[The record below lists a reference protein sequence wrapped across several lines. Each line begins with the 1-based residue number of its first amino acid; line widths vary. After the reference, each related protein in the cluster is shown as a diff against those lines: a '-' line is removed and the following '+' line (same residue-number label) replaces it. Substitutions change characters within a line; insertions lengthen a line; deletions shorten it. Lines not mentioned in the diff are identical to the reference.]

1 MIDTATQ
8 MCRLFR
14 GRRDAIAVAGIDKD
28 GKKTFA
34 PQAGEITPDRLA
46 DEHLGGLCCLGFY
59 LMTPDSRVLTSC
71 VDFDNHEGSNPEYRE
86 HVERLY
92 MLLNSLGVPCV
103 VELSQSGDGAH
114 VWIFFD
120 EPTDA
125 WIPRAFWRACA
136 ARINVSMREV
146 YPRQDKLSGK
156 GYGNLVRYP
165 LWNLSRFVDLEAEW
179 AELDAAKALT
189 DVTFTSGTDLST
201 VAFQAG
207 LGVLAADPVLA
218 NVQIEGLS
226 EIVPARVARLLSAGS
241 SLLMRRWENDPIG
254 MGDTSRSAVAM
265 SLCCELVR
273 SYVPTP
279 EIGSTL
285 RAWCGKHSYSEKG
298 DRDDWINRTI
308 VKAYD
313 YVVAR
318 KEKSSTSVSTFRDA
332 AHAYIDIIERGD
344 EIFVPSG
351 IAELDKL
358 CGGGV
363 APGEVA
369 IIAGRPSHG
378 KSAVGFQ
385 WVAHAASLGIK
396 CLVISEEMG
405 RIQVGKRR
413 LMSISDVPIEQ
424 WVQASAAA
432 LRRDVDDYHK
442 GHADVYIVESCG
454 TIDRTE
460 EVIDQ
465 FCELY
470 NVGLVMVDYMQ
481 LLGARTTDRYEVV
494 TEVSRRIKQATVRS
508 NIAMLN
514 LCQLNRGIE
523 SRDEHTPK
531 LSDLRESGQIE
542 QDADKVFFT
551 VFPSRFADAPDDLY
565 HIYCGKNRNGPGAGS
580 RVETTFDTIRQ
591 RVGHFPSSVLDL

>member
-1 MIDTATQ
+1 MIDTAIQ
-8 MCRLFR
+8 LARLFR
-14 GRRDAIAVAGIDKD
+14 GRRDAIAVAGIGKD
-28 GKKTFA
+28 GKTTFS
-34 PQAGEITPDRLA
+34 PQAGEITADRLA
-46 DEHLGGLCCLGFY
+46 NEHLAGLCCLGFY

-71 VDFDNHEGSNPEYRE
+71 VDFDNHNGENPDYRE

-92 MLLNSLGVPCV
+92 VLMNSLGVPCI
-103 VELSQSGDGAH
+103 VETSQSGDGAH
-114 VWIFFD
+114 LWIFFD

-165 LWNLSRFVDLEAEW
+165 LWNKSRFVDLEAEW
-179 AELDAAKALT
+179 AELDSEKSLT
-189 DVTFTSGTDLST
+189 DVTFTSATDLRT
-201 VAFQAG
+201 IAFQAG
-207 LGVLAADPVLA
+207 LGVLTADPILA

-226 EIVPARVARLLSAGS
+226 DIVPARVARLLSAGS
-241 SLLMRRWENDPIG
+241 SLLTRRWDGDAIG
-254 MGDTSRSAVAM
+254 MADTSRSAIAL

-273 SYVPTP
+273 AYVPTP

-285 RAWCGKHSYSEKG
+285 RAWCGKHNYSEKG

-308 VKAYD
+308 VKAYEF
-313 YVVAR
+313 VIQR

-332 AHAYIDIIERGD
+332 AHAFIDTIERGD
-344 EIFVPSG
+344 EIYIPSG

-358 CGGGV
+358 IGGGI

-378 KSAVGFQ
+378 KSALGFQ
-385 WVAHAASLGIK
+385 WVAHAASLGVK

-405 RIQVGKRR
+405 KIQVGKRR
-413 LMSISDVPIEQ
+413 LMSISDVPIDQ
-424 WVQASAAA
+424 WVQASASA
-432 LRRDVDDYHK
+432 LRRDVDEYHK
-442 GHADVYIVESCG
+442 GHADAYIVESCG
-454 TIDRTE
+454 TIDRAE
-460 EVIDQ
+460 EIIDQ

-470 NVGLVMVDYMQ
+470 SVGFVMLDYMQ
-481 LLGARTTDRYEVV
+481 LLGARATDRYEVV
-494 TEVSRRIKQATVRS
+494 TEVSRRIKQAAVR
-508 NIAMLN
+508 NNVPIAELS
-514 LCQLNRGIE
+514 QLNRGIE
-523 SRDEHTPK
+523 SRDEHQPK

-551 VFPSRFADAPDDLY
+551 VFPSRFTDAPDDLY

-580 RVETTFDTIRQ
+580 RVETSFDTIRQ
-591 RVGHFPSSVLDL
+591 RIGYMPNDVLDL